1 MQEHERVY
9 LNLKNDISRLSLGKK
24 IIKLFLEIYL
34 YLKNFYFLEQNLELQ
49 KLENNQKLE
58 K

>member
-24 IIKLFLEIYL
+24 NYQAIFRNLSIFKKFLFSRTKLRTS
-34 YLKNFYFLEQNLELQ
+34 KT
-49 KLENNQKLE
+49 
-58 K
+58 

>member
-24 IIKLFLEIYL
+24 IVKLFLKIYL
-34 YLKNFYFLEQNLELQ
+34 FK
-49 KLENNQKLE
+49 
-58 K
+58 